1 MYSTS
6 YKRENVIEFLSPR
19 SCILKYPGSR
29 CKKKRHHG
37 PCQASGMMGGMN
49 PMMNPMMMMM
59 MQQMQQ
65 MQQKS
70 QGTGGGGGGNSAG
83 SKVESR
89 PSAPEP
95 DDDDAIDPDVQEL
108 CAPWKNSRFFLGS
121 KKLMTRIPFRNDLE
135 THPDKLALVESRWQ
149 VIHLYY

>member
-1 MYSTS
+1 
-6 YKRENVIEFLSPR
+6 
-19 SCILKYPGSR
+19 
-29 CKKKRHHG
+29 
-37 PCQASGMMGGMN
+37 
-49 PMMNPMMMMM
+49 

-95 DDDDAIDPDVQEL
+95 DDDDDAIDPDVQEL
-108 CAPWKNSRFFLGS
+108 CAPWSWTAVSFNFFWFE
-121 KKLMTRIPFRNDLE
+121 KRWMTRIPFRNDLE
-135 THPDKLALVESRWQ
+135 IHPDKLSFGWK
-149 VIHLYY
+149 

>member
-1 MYSTS
+1 
-6 YKRENVIEFLSPR
+6 
-19 SCILKYPGSR
+19 
-29 CKKKRHHG
+29 
-37 PCQASGMMGGMN
+37 
-49 PMMNPMMMMM
+49 

-108 CAPWKNSRFFLGS
+108 CAPWSWTAVSFNFFWFE
-121 KKLMTRIPFRNDLE
+121 KRWMTRIPFRNDLE
-135 THPDKLALVESRWQ
+135 IHPDKLSFGWK
-149 VIHLYY
+149 

>member
-1 MYSTS
+1 
-6 YKRENVIEFLSPR
+6 
-19 SCILKYPGSR
+19 
-29 CKKKRHHG
+29 
-37 PCQASGMMGGMN
+37 
-49 PMMNPMMMMM
+49 

-108 CAPWKNSRFFLGS
+108 CAPWSWTAVSFNFFWFEKDGWHEFHSGMIL
-121 KKLMTRIPFRNDLE
+121 KLTQIN
-135 THPDKLALVESRWQ
+135 
-149 VIHLYY
+149 